1 MYITINGTDYERI
14 KALSFAPE
22 VDPAGMTL
30 PISGFEADIFTSDAA
45 EAGQY
50 AELRDDLGRLWA
62 DYYITRAVRVDADI
76 LRIRAESPLTLI
88 ARDVLPATYYNA
100 APIADVLVD
109 VFRNT
114 GSGLGVY
121 IYQLDQAFSGAVIT
135 GFAPRQSARE
145 RLLWACFAIG
155 AQVVSCFG
163 ELIGIVPA
171 DAGNALIPMR
181 DTFWRPAASEGDCVT
196 AIRAFAY
203 SFAPGVPTS
212 TDKWVQDDGGTTY
225 VVTTRAFELRNPD
238 APPAAPENVI
248 SLEGMY
254 FLNDGNVAAAM
265 SRLAAWRFNP
275 RELTLE
281 CIDNAD
287 YRPGMR
293 VTVCDGLDGMMTG
306 VVRQATFRFGV
317 QARARLKLAGA
328 SAVASAALTI
338 RYLYGDIEV
347 GRSVFRFPVG
357 YDYAVANPY
366 IDTEMNGHRYVLR
379 PLEAVC
385 AGRMAQGDVSADVA
399 CAVALD
405 LCGGMLHVIS
415 VDGAEASNDKGV
427 IA

>member
-1 MYITINGTDYERI
+1 MYITINGTEYGRVR
-14 KALSFAPE
+14 ALSFAPE

-30 PISGFEADIFTSDAA
+30 PISGFEADIYTPDAA

-50 AELRDDLGRLWA
+50 ALLRDDLGRLWA
-62 DYYITRAVRVDADI
+62 KYYITRAVRVDADI
-76 LRIRAESPLTLI
+76 LRIRAESPLVLI

-114 GSGLGVY
+114 GSGLGAY
-121 IYQLDQAFSGAVIT
+121 IYRLDQAFSGAVIT

-155 AQVVSCFG
+155 AQVRSCFDD
-163 ELIGIVPA
+163 EVEIMPA

-203 SFAPGVPTS
+203 SFASGAPAS
-212 TDKWVQDDGGTTY
+212 TDKWVQDDGGATY
-225 VVTTRAFELRNPD
+225 IVTARAFELQNPN
-238 APPAAPENVI
+238 APSDAPENVV

-254 FLNDGNVAAAM
+254 FLNEGNVAAAM

-275 RELTLE
+275 RELTLD

-293 VTVCDGLDGMMTG
+293 VTACDGLGGMMTG
-306 VVRQATFRFGV
+306 VVRRAAFRFGV
-317 QARARLKLAGA
+317 QARARLQLAGA
-328 SAVASAALTI
+328 SAVASAALVI
-338 RYLYGDIEV
+338 RYLYEGIQV
-347 GRSVFRFPVG
+347 GRSEFRFPVG
-357 YDYAVANPY
+357 YGYAVANPY
-366 IDTEMNGHRYVLR
+366 IDTQMNGHRYILR
-379 PLEAVC
+379 PLEA
-385 AGRMAQGDVSADVA
+385 AWTGRMPQEGVTVDVS
-399 CAVALD
+399 CAAALD
-405 LCGGMLHVIS
+405 LCGGGLHVIS
-415 VDGAEASNDKGV
+415 VDGAEESNEKGV
-427 IA
+427 IS